1 MAIKVTFPNGETQ
14 IIPKAVR
21 VNEQN
26 YHEGMYD
33 FYSEGGGLMEQIS
46 MNYNIKW
53 EITDEP
59 KEDLK
64 PE

>member
-1 MAIKVTFPNGETQ
+1 MTIKVTFPNGEIQ

-33 FYSEGGGLMEQIS
+33 FYSEGGGLIKQIKDVLLRKTS
-46 MNYNIKW
+46 KSYCSLPNF
-53 EITDEP
+53 
-59 KEDLK
+59 
-64 PE
+64 